1 MDSSLTRLA
10 TLVALTVLLGATSAL
25 AAGNPANGKSVFV
38 RCAVC
43 HKVASGGGN
52 GIGPNLFGV
61 AGRTAGSVA
70 GFNYSPAMK
79 AAGFAWTNDKLKAYV
94 TNPQAVVPGDR
105 MAFAGISNP
114 TQADDLVAYLDT
126 LK

>member
-1 MDSSLTRLA
+1 MDRSLTRLA
-10 TLVALTVLLGATSAL
+10 TLVALTVLLGTTNTF
-25 AAGNPANGKSVFV
+25 AAGNPANGKALFV

-43 HKVASGGGN
+43 HKVTSGGGN

-61 AGRTAGSVA
+61 VGRRAGSVA
-70 GFNYSPAMK
+70 GFNYSSAMK
-79 AAGFAWTNDKLKAYV
+79 AAGFAWTDEKLKAYV
-94 TNPQAVVPGDR
+94 GKPQAVVPGNR
-105 MAFAGISNP
+105 MAFAGIPNP

>member
-1 MDSSLTRLA
+1 M
-10 TLVALTVLLGATSAL
+10 
-25 AAGNPANGKSVFV
+25 

-43 HKVASGGGN
+43 HKIASDGGN

-61 AGRTAGSVA
+61 VSRRAGSVA

-79 AAGFAWTNDKLKAYV
+79 AAGFVWTDEKLKAYV
-94 TNPQAVVPGDR
+94 TSPQAVVPGDR

-114 TQADDLVAYLDT
+114 SQAEDLVAYLDT
-126 LK
+126 LR